1 MTALTKLR
9 NKSEEGFTLV
19 EILVVILIIGI
30 LAAVAI
36 PVFLNQRQTATD
48 AAVESDV
55 KNIALVLD
63 TYITDN
69 PNASTFDATWVRNN
83 SKKSNGTVISVTGVP
98 NDYCV
103 YGRHPNGKKYLSTA
117 TWEEAGNK
125 RPYFLYVKN
134 VGGASIIETQGVST
148 QSCSSYNVGF
158 TV

>member
-1 MTALTKLR
+1 MTRFTDYVK
-9 NKSEEGFTLV
+9 NEEGFTLV
-19 EILVVILIIGI
+19 ELLVVILIIGI
-30 LAAVAI
+30 LAAIAVPA
-36 PVFLNQRQTATD
+36 FLNQRKVAND
-48 AAVESDV
+48 SAVESDV
-55 KNIALVLD
+55 KNTALALD

-69 PNASTFDATWVRNN
+69 PNAATFDVNVIRANV
-83 SKKSNGTVISVTGVP
+83 KKSNGTILSVEGVP

-117 TWEEAGNK
+117 TWADVGNK

-148 QSCSSYNVGF
+148 QSCSTYSIGF

>member
-1 MTALTKLR
+1 MFSLVKPHE
-9 NKSEEGFTLV
+9 KSEEGFTLV

-30 LAAVAI
+30 LAAIAI
-36 PVFLNQRQTATD
+36 PVFLNQRRVAND
-48 AAVESDV
+48 SAVESDV
-55 KNIALVLD
+55 KNVALALD

-69 PNASTFDATWVRNN
+69 PNAATFDATWVRANT
-83 SKKSNGTVISVTGVP
+83 KKSNGTILSVEGVP

-117 TWEEAGNK
+117 TWAEAGNK

-134 VGGASIIETQGVST
+134 LGGASIVETEGVSQ
-148 QSCSSYNVGF
+148 QSCSSYNIGF

>member
-1 MTALTKLR
+1 MSHLTDFKE
-9 NKSEEGFTLV
+9 NEDGFTLV
-19 EILVVILIIGI
+19 ELLVVILVIGI
-30 LAAVAI
+30 LASIAV
-36 PVFLNQRQTATD
+36 PVFLNQRKTSID

-55 KNIALVLD
+55 KNTALALD

-69 PNASTFDATWVRNN
+69 PNADTFDANWVRANT
-83 SKKSNGTVISVTGVP
+83 KKSNGTIISVTGVP
-98 NDYCV
+98 NDYCI